1 MKYFDTISN
10 VTTLFQWKETIME
23 IRGPFPT
30 EDSEVL
36 LSCMVED
43 IIQVNESMQKFKD
56 TMMEM
61 IHCRSLNQIY
71 FNCDWDLNSFLNYND

>member
-10 VTTLFQWKETIME
+10 VTTLFQWKETKME

-30 EDSEVL
+30 EDSEML
-36 LSCMVED
+36 LSHMVED
-43 IIQVNESMQKFKD
+43 IIQVNESMKKIKD
-56 TMMEM
+56 TMMEI